1 MEEEEIAV
9 RIQSSVDR
17 FVGTPLTPHCPHLS
31 VSNLGDNLRSIKWD
45 MASLAPITKD
55 FYSDDKA
62 VAARTEREITEFR
75 REKEIQV
82 FGRAVP
88 KPVENF
94 AEVNFPDYVR
104 SLSSF
109 VSWFRANLPPYAD
122 HDRDQEGRL
131 LQPFPHSVPVVA
143 HGSRRT

>member
-1 MEEEEIAV
+1 M
-9 RIQSSVDR
+9 
-17 FVGTPLTPHCPHLS
+17 
-31 VSNLGDNLRSIKWD
+31 SNLGDNLRSIKWD
-45 MASLAPITKD
+45 MAALAPITKD
-55 FYSDDKA
+55 FYSEDKA

-104 SLSSF
+104 FPFRSFARLSLS
-109 VSWFRANLPPYAD
+109 
-122 HDRDQEGRL
+122 
-131 LQPFPHSVPVVA
+131 
-143 HGSRRT
+143 